1 MAFSS
6 NPDDSECDVAAMRAQ
21 VRRISESAAFK
32 HSERRQN
39 FLRYIVEEA
48 LAGRADRLKGYVI
61 ATEVFGRPASFDPQ
75 IDPIV
80 RIEAGRLRDKL
91 HEYYATEG
99 RADTI
104 VIDLPKGS
112 YVPAV
117 RIAERASAQEHE
129 GDTTA
134 DGHETPPIT
143 VSNGLDSTTSAVDS
157 GIMQPGRAAV
167 VGGLI
172 CILLG
177 FWSLWNGALQ
187 RHGVLDRPSLA
198 VLPFE
203 NIGDDSKW
211 NRFAD
216 GLTEDIIA
224 DLAHSRDLIVIARS
238 STQRYKALRTDAREV
253 GRDLGVKYVLEGSIQ
268 TVRERIR
275 VTAKLIETKSGS
287 HVWSERYDRQAG
299 DLFSVQNE
307 VTQSIAA
314 ALGSYS
320 GAVAEAERRQIR
332 RKLPASLTAYDSYL
346 LGVEAKHRVTKE
358 SLSEAEAL
366 LNKSIELDP
375 QLARA
380 YVALVD
386 TYWYQ
391 IDLGLTGSV
400 AETAGKMLAAGEKAV
415 ALDPADGRTRYA
427 LGLAALYN
435 GKAEVAATEFKTAE
449 ALAPSDADTLLTIA
463 WSLPGLGQSDHAVEL
478 AERALVL
485 NPHYP
490 DWYNQGLSYVYFFG
504 GHYGK
509 SIDYR
514 LLVKQPSAID
524 HAYLAITYAQ
534 LGQIEKTAE
543 AADEVRRRSPSWIA
557 EVYLSESGGYQDRE
571 AESFTEGARR
581 AGLNACAPAR
591 AIMNDPSFVPV
602 KSCNEWRAKLP
613 G

>member
-1 MAFSS
+1 MSFSS
-6 NPDDSECDVAAMRAQ
+6 NQDDSECDLAAVRAQ
-21 VRRISESAAFK
+21 VQRITQSAAFRQ
-32 HSERRQN
+32 SERRQK
-39 FLRYIVEEA
+39 FLRYVVDEA

-61 ATEVFGRPASFDPQ
+61 ATEVFERPASFDPQ

-99 RADTI
+99 RSDPV

-112 YVPAV
+112 YAPT
-117 RIAERASAQEHE
+117 IKSAETATTERSAELSAE
-129 GDTTA
+129 PSARTSTGGDTRVASTS
-134 DGHETPPIT
+134 TPERLMMTP
-143 VSNGLDSTTSAVDS
+143 A
-157 GIMQPGRAAV
+157 RAAMA
-167 VGGLI
+167 GGI
-172 CILLG
+172 VCMLLG
-177 FWSLWNGALQ
+177 FWWLWTGSSQ
-187 RHGVLDRPSLA
+187 GYGILDRPSIA

-203 NIGDDSKW
+203 NIGDDSRW
-211 NRFAD
+211 ARFAD
-216 GLTEDIIA
+216 GLTEDVIA
-224 DLAHSRDLIVIARS
+224 DLSHARDLIVIARS
-238 STQRYKALRTDAREV
+238 STQRYKERRSDARQV
-253 GRDLGVKYVLEGSIQ
+253 GRELGVKYVLEGSIQ
-268 TVRERIR
+268 MVRERIR
-275 VTAKLIETKSGS
+275 VTANLIETKSGS

-299 DLFSVQNE
+299 DLFSVQND

-332 RKLPASLTAYDSYL
+332 RKPPASLTAYDSYL

-366 LNKSIELDP
+366 LMKSIELDP

-380 YVALVD
+380 YVSLVD

-391 IDLGLTGSV
+391 IDLGYTPSV
-400 AETAGKMLAAGEKAV
+400 VETAGKMLAAGERAV
-415 ALDPADGRTRYA
+415 AIDPADGRTRYA

-435 GKAEVAATEFKTAE
+435 GKPEVAASEFKTAE

-463 WSLPGLGQSDHAVEL
+463 WSLPGLGQSERAVEL

-485 NPHYP
+485 NPYYP

-504 GHYGK
+504 GQYGK
-509 SIDYR
+509 SVEYR
-514 LLVKQPSAID
+514 LLVKQPAAID
-524 HAYLAITYAQ
+524 YAYLGIAYAQ
-534 LGQIEKTAE
+534 LGQIEKAAE
-543 AADEVRRRSPSWIA
+543 AAAKVRRLSANWIA

-571 AESFTEGARR
+571 AERFIEGARR
-581 AGLNACAPAR
+581 AGLDTCAPAQ
-591 AIMNDPSFVPV
+591 AIADNPDFIPV
-602 KSCNEWRAKLP
+602 KSCTERRAKLP

>member
-6 NPDDSECDVAAMRAQ
+6 NPDHSECDVAAMRAQ

-117 RIAERASAQEHE
+117 RIAERASAQKHE

-143 VSNGLDSTTSAVDS
+143 VSNGLDSTTSAVES
-157 GIMQPGRAAV
+157 GIMQPARAAV

-177 FWSLWNGALQ
+177 FWGLWNGALQ

-332 RKLPASLTAYDSYL
+332 RKPPASLTAYDSYL

-400 AETAGKMLAAGEKAV
+400 AETAGKMLAAGQKAV

-524 HAYLAITYAQ
+524 YAYLAIAYAQ

-591 AIMNDPSFVPV
+591 SIVNDPSFIPV